1 MYTPRDYQQA
11 AHDAGIDWWKHTTDP
26 CVVEAA
32 TGAGKSLIIA
42 MIAQTL
48 HKLSNGKRVLCLAPS
63 AELISQNSE
72 KYRTMAGDCS
82 VYSASIEKSLRHKVV
97 FATEGSFKS
106 VARSMGSDFA
116 GVLIDEAHRITPV
129 IKKII
134 YDLKESNPL
143 LRVCGL
149 SATPYRTG
157 EGFIFDID
165 VNGDPIPDT
174 QKKDPYFKKLVYTIG
189 ANYLI
194 SKGYLTPVRVGEIN
208 AASYDTSGL
217 KIQKNGH
224 FSKSSID
231 QAFTG
236 WGRETSTIVA
246 DIVSQ
251 SQGARGVMIFA
262 ASVEH
267 AKEVMASLPP
277 ELSRMIGG
285 TINMK
290 DKDRKTLVA
299 DFKAQRFKYLV
310 NVKTMTTGVDFPHVD
325 VVAVMMATESV
336 SLLQQ
341 IIGRGM
347 RLYDGKDECLLLDY
361 AENIERHC
369 PDGDLFRPEIR
380 ASYKGDESAQIECSC
395 PECGGKNIFAARK
408 NEDKLPH
415 DEHGY
420 FVDLDGNQILA
431 DGTEKPM
438 PAHYGRRCQQQI
450 FNRTTREYERCGYFW
465 SGKECPTCEHQNDIA
480 ARRCSVCKEELVNPN
495 DKLVAIHKKH
505 KRNPNE
511 KQCDEVL
518 QMDVL
523 DTLSRSGNAMIKV
536 TFYTPYR
543 MFTTYYHPKANS
555 QFILDKHFLFANA
568 TDNGKQKPR
577 TVTYYKN
584 KDGFYETIAFNRKT
598 DDEILQERI
607 A

>member
-1 MYTPRDYQQA
+1 MYKPRDYQQA
-11 AHDAGIDWWKHTTDP
+11 AHDAVIAWWKHTTDT
-26 CVVEAA
+26 CVIEAA

-48 HKLSNGKRVLCLAPS
+48 HSLSNGKRVLCLAPT
-63 AELISQNSE
+63 AELVEQNSE
-72 KYRTMAGDCS
+72 KYRSMAGECS
-82 VYSASIEKSLRHKVV
+82 IYSASIGKSLRHKVI

-106 VARSMGSDFA
+106 IAKSLGNEFA
-116 GVLIDEAHRITPV
+116 GVVIDEAHKITPT
-129 IKKII
+129 IKKIVAEM
-134 YDLKESNPL
+134 KESNPL

-165 VNGDPIPDT
+165 VNGDPIPDG
-174 QKKDPYFKKLVYTIG
+174 QKRDPYFKKLVYTIG

-194 SKGYLTPVRVGEIN
+194 EKGYLTPVRAGAIN
-208 AASYDTSGL
+208 TNSYDTSGL
-217 KIQKNGH
+217 KIQKNGQ

-236 WGRETSTIVA
+236 WGRETSAIVA
-246 DIVSQ
+246 DIVAQ
-251 SQGARGVMIFA
+251 SKNANGVMIFA

-285 TINMK
+285 DVNMK
-290 DKDRKTLVA
+290 NADRKALVN
-299 DFKAQRFKYLV
+299 DFKKMRFKYLV

-325 VVAVMMATESV
+325 VVAIMMATESV

-347 RLYDGKDECLLLDY
+347 RLFDGKNECLLLDY

-380 ASYKGDESAQIECSC
+380 AAYKGESGVEMECYC
-395 PECGGKNIFAARK
+395 PECNGLNVFAARK
-408 NEDKLPH
+408 NDDGLPC
-415 DEHGY
+415 DNAGY
-420 FVDLDGNQILA
+420 FIDLDGNQILA
-431 DGTEKPM
+431 DGTDKPL
-438 PAHYGRRCQQQI
+438 PAHYGRRCQQHTY
-450 FNRTTREYERCGYFW
+450 NKKTKEYERCGYFW
-465 SGKECPTCEHQNDIA
+465 SFKECPTCQHENDIA
-480 ARRCSVCKEELVNPN
+480 ARRCSSCKEELVNPN

-518 QMDVL
+518 KMEVL
-523 DTLSRSGNAMIKV
+523 DTLSRAGNPMLKV
-536 TFYTPYR
+536 TYYTPYR
-543 MFTTYYHPKANS
+543 MFTTYYHPQASS
-555 QFILDKHFLFANA
+555 QFILDKHHVFAAA
-568 TDNGKQKPR
+568 TDNGKTKPR

-598 DDEILQERI
+598 DDEELQERI